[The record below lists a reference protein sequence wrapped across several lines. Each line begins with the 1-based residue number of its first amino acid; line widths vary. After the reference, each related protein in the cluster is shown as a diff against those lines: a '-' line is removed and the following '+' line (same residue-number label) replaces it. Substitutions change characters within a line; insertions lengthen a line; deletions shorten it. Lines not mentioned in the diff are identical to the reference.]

1 MALSSRCLHSMV
13 LVKAVGAPGV
23 EGAAGLE
30 AVLFMGGGEEAWE
43 ASVKWMVRVAG
54 REVSW
59 LRLTVM
65 GTAGLWYLRRGR
77 QLRQNFLGRMKIS
90 FWG

>member
-1 MALSSRCLHSMV
+1 M
-13 LVKAVGAPGV
+13 GAAGV

-54 REVSW
+54 REVSL

-77 QLRQNFLGRMKIS
+77 QLRQNFLGRMRVS